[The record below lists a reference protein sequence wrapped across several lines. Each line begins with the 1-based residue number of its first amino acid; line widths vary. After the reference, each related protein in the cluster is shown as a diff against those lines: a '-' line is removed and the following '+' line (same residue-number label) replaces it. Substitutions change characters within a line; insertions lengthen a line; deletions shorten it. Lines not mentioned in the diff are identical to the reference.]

1 MQERIQKIMAAAGIA
16 SRRKCE
22 ELIAEG
28 RVSVNGKTAKLGEKA
43 DIDKDD
49 IRVDGERLKK
59 PEAKK
64 YYAVNKP
71 RGFVSTVTD
80 PFGRRAVI
88 QLVPSNERL
97 YPVGRLDMDAEGLI
111 IVTNDGRLANI
122 LMHPR
127 YEAPKTYSVTLARNI
142 EQKDLR
148 RLKKG
153 VMFGWRRIVP
163 EKVSVHTPSHVEI
176 TLHEGRK
183 HIVKIMFKKLGYTVA
198 RLKRTKMANILLGAL
213 PSGAC
218 RELTKAELA
227 GLQRLVSEKQ

>member
-1 MQERIQKIMAAAGIA
+1 MQERIQKIMASAGIA

-22 ELIAEG
+22 ALIAEG
-28 RVSVNGKTAKLGEKA
+28 RVNVNGKTAKLGEKA
-43 DIDKDD
+43 DIEKDD

-59 PEAKK
+59 PETKK

-80 PFGRRAVI
+80 PFDRLTVI
-88 QLVPSNERL
+88 QLVPSKERL
-97 YPVGRLDMDAEGLI
+97 YPVGRLDRDAEGLV
-111 IVTNDGRLANI
+111 IVTNDGTLANI

-127 YEAPKTYSVTLARNI
+127 YEAPKTYQVTLAREI
-142 EQKDLR
+142 EQKDIR

-153 VMFGWRRIVP
+153 VMFGWRRIIP
-163 EKVSVHTPSHVEI
+163 EKISVHNPSHIEI

-183 HIVKIMFKKLGYTVA
+183 HVVKIIFKKLGYTVA
-198 RLKRTKMANILLGAL
+198 RLKRTKMANINLGTL

-227 GLQRLVSEKQ
+227 GLQRLVREKQ